1 VQHEAHIDVFFN
13 LHVVLSLDIV
23 SLQIYVLRR
32 ESRQDENCF
41 NRRRGFLLL
50 ELNFLRDNDI
60 VKIAHRIVRREIL
73 KT

>member
-1 VQHEAHIDVFFN
+1 MQHEAHIDVIFN

-50 ELNFLRDNDI
+50 KLNFLRDNDI

>member
-1 VQHEAHIDVFFN
+1 VQHEAHIDVIFN

-23 SLQIYVLRR
+23 SLQTYVVRR
-32 ESRQDENCF
+32 ESRQGENRF
-41 NRRRGFLLL
+41 SRRWGFLLL
-50 ELNFLRDNDI
+50 ELDSLRDNDI